1 MCPSRRA
8 DNTLVFKIV
17 FWGPSMGG
25 KTCALSWIYEKEG
38 LASGKLQSITDPT
51 GRTLFFDRVV
61 ARVSN
66 VVFQCYTVAG
76 QRRHKYQRKTV
87 LKGSDAIIFVWDSSA
102 DQWEENLYS
111 LKELLQF
118 YGPKI
123 LPAASGTSEVPLVL
137 MANKRDVP
145 NPTPI
150 DKIREVLNAAKLNNV
165 LIYETI
171 AITGVNVKRGFVF
184 AAREAV
190 LRHYMRLQSG
200 GGQVPVS
207 DESSDEPPAPE

>member
-1 MCPSRRA
+1 MPSRRA
-8 DNTLVFKIV
+8 DGTLVFKVIY
-17 FWGPSMGG
+17 WGPSLGG
-25 KTCALSWIYEKEG
+25 KTTALEWIYKKEG

-87 LKGSDAIIFVWDSSA
+87 LKGSDAVVFVWDSSP
-102 DQWEENLYS
+102 DQWEENLFS
-111 LKELLQF
+111 LKELLGF
-118 YGPKI
+118 YGQKVTPD
-123 LPAASGTSEVPLVL
+123 AAGNAEIPLVL
-137 MANKRDVP
+137 CANKRDVP

-150 DKIREVLNAAKLNNV
+150 EKIREVLNMAKLSNV

-171 AITGVNVKRGFVF
+171 AITGVNVKRAFVF

-190 LRHYMRLQSG
+190 LKHYMRLQSG
-200 GGQVPVS
+200 QNLDYEKAEEDGTDS
-207 DESSDEPPAPE
+207 

>member
-8 DNTLVFKIV
+8 DNTLVFKEI

-25 KTCALSWIYEKEG
+25 KTCALAWVYEKEG

-61 ARVSN
+61 AKISGVI
-66 VVFQCYTVAG
+66 FQTYTVAG
-76 QRRHKYQRKTV
+76 QRLHKYQRKTV
-87 LKGSDAIIFVWDSSA
+87 LKGADSIIFVWDSSA

-111 LKELLQF
+111 LKELLRF
-118 YGPKI
+118 YGPKLI
-123 LPAASGTSEVPLVL
+123 PGSDGNAEVPLVV
-137 MANKRDVP
+137 MANKRDLP
-145 NPTPI
+145 NPIPV
-150 DKIREVLNAAKLNNV
+150 DKIREVLNAAKLANV

-171 AITGVNVKRGFVF
+171 AITGVNVKRAFVF

-190 LRHYMRLQSG
+190 LRHYMRLQAG
-200 GGQVPVS
+200 NTKVPAEGQS
-207 DESSDEPPAPE
+207 

>member
-1 MCPSRRA
+1 MSPSRRA

-17 FWGPSMGG
+17 YWGPSMGG
-25 KTCALSWIYEKEG
+25 KTCALNWIYQKEG

-66 VVFQCYTVAG
+66 VIFQTYTVAG
-76 QRRHKYQRKTV
+76 QRRHRYQRKTV
-87 LKGSDAIIFVWDSSA
+87 LKGTDALIFVWDSSS

-111 LKELLQF
+111 IKELLKF
-118 YGPKI
+118 YGPKVI
-123 LPAASGTSEVPLVL
+123 AGPGGNSEVPLVV
-137 MANKRDVP
+137 MANKRDLP
-145 NPTPI
+145 NPTAI
-150 DKIREVLNAAKLNNV
+150 DKIREVLNAAKLGSI

-171 AITGVNVKRGFVF
+171 AITGVNVKRAFVF

-200 GGQVPVS
+200 GTVS
-207 DESSDEPPAPE
+207 AKKGEL

>member
-1 MCPSRRA
+1 MPSRRS

-25 KTCALSWIYEKEG
+25 KTTALEWIYKKEG
-38 LASGKLQSITDPT
+38 LASGKLQSIEDPT

-66 VVFQCYTVAG
+66 VVFQTYTVAG

-87 LKGSDAIIFVWDSSA
+87 LKGSDALIFVWDSTA

-111 LKELLQF
+111 LKELVQF
-118 YGPKI
+118 YGSKI
-123 LPAASGTSEVPLVL
+123 IPGPDGKAEVPLVL
-137 MANKRDVP
+137 MANKRDVE

-171 AITGVNVKRGFVF
+171 AITGVNVKRAFVF

-190 LRHYMRLQSG
+190 LRHYMRLQG
-200 GGQVPVS
+200 KKPQ
-207 DESSDEPPAPE
+207 A

>member
-1 MCPSRRA
+1 MVKVMSPSRRA

-17 FWGPSMGG
+17 FWGPSLGG
-25 KTCALSWIYEKEG
+25 KTTALEWIYKKEG

-66 VVFQCYTVAG
+66 VVFQTYTVVG

-87 LKGSDAIIFVWDSSA
+87 LKGTDALIFVWDSSS

-111 LKELLQF
+111 LKELLKF
-118 YGPKI
+118 YGPKVM
-123 LPAASGTSEVPLVL
+123 AGSDGNAEVPLVV

-150 DKIREVLNAAKLNNV
+150 DKIREVLNAAKLSNV

-184 AAREAV
+184 SAREAV
-190 LRHYMRLQSG
+190 LRHYMRLQG
-200 GGQVPVS
+200 GGADKAAS
-207 DESSDEPPAPE
+207 

>member
-17 FWGPSMGG
+17 FWGPSLGG
-25 KTCALSWIYEKEG
+25 KTTALEWIYNKEG

-66 VVFQCYTVAG
+66 VVFQTYTVAG

-87 LKGSDAIIFVWDSSA
+87 LKGTDAVILVWDSSS

-111 LKELLQF
+111 LKELLKF
-118 YGPKI
+118 YGPKVI
-123 LPAASGTSEVPLVL
+123 PGPDGNADVPFVL

-150 DKIREVLNAAKLNNV
+150 DKIREVLNAAKLSNV

-171 AITGVNVKRGFVF
+171 AITGVNVKRAFVF
-184 AAREAV
+184 SAREAV

-200 GGQVPVS
+200 GGKT
-207 DESSDEPPAPE
+207 E

>member
-1 MCPSRRA
+1 MPSRRA
-8 DNTLVFKIV
+8 DNTLVFKVV

-25 KTCALSWIYEKEG
+25 KTCALEWIYQKEG

-61 ARVSN
+61 AKVSN
-66 VVFQCYTVAG
+66 VVFQTYTVAG

-87 LKGSDAIIFVWDSSA
+87 LKGSDALVFVWDSSS
-102 DQWEENLYS
+102 DQWEENIFS

-123 LPAASGTSEVPLVL
+123 MAGADGNTEVPLVL
-137 MANKRDVP
+137 MANKRDLP

-150 DKIREVLNAAKLNNV
+150 DKIREVLNAAKLSNV

-171 AITGVNVKRGFVF
+171 AITGVNVKRAFVF
-184 AAREAV
+184 SAREAV
-190 LRHYMRLQSG
+190 LRHYMRLQAG
-200 GGQVPVS
+200 GKVPKKGL
-207 DESSDEPPAPE
+207 

>member
-1 MCPSRRA
+1 MPSRRS
-8 DNTLVFKIV
+8 DNTLVFKV
-17 FWGPSMGG
+17 VYWGPSLGG
-25 KTCALSWIYEKEG
+25 KTTALQWIYEKEG

-66 VVFQCYTVAG
+66 VVFQTYTVAG

-87 LKGSDAIIFVWDSSA
+87 LKGTDALIFTWDSA
-102 DQWEENLYS
+102 QDQWEENLFS
-111 LKELLQF
+111 LKELLKF

-123 LPAASGTSEVPLVL
+123 MPGSDGSTDVPLVL
-137 MANKRDVP
+137 MANKRDLQ

-150 DKIREVLNAAKLNNV
+150 DKIREVLNAAKLSNV

-171 AITGVNVKRGFVF
+171 AITGVNVKRAFVF
-184 AAREAV
+184 SAREAV
-190 LRHYMRLQSG
+190 LRHYMRIQS
-200 GGQVPVS
+200 
-207 DESSDEPPAPE
+207 SSGKAAKEAGK

>member
-1 MCPSRRA
+1 MPSRRA
-8 DNTLVFKIV
+8 DNTLVFKVV

-25 KTCALSWIYEKEG
+25 KTCALEWIYQKEG

-61 ARVSN
+61 AKVSN
-66 VVFQCYTVAG
+66 VVFQTYTVAG

-87 LKGSDAIIFVWDSSA
+87 LKGSDALVFVWDSSS
-102 DQWEENLYS
+102 DQWEENIFS

-123 LPAASGTSEVPLVL
+123 IPHSDGSTDVPLVL
-137 MANKRDVP
+137 MANKRDLP
-145 NPTPI
+145 NPISI
-150 DKIREVLNAAKLNNV
+150 DKIREVLNAAKLSNV

-171 AITGVNVKRGFVF
+171 AITGVNVKRAFVF
-184 AAREAV
+184 SAREAV

-200 GGQVPVS
+200 AQVPKA
-207 DESSDEPPAPE
+207 ES

>member
-1 MCPSRRA
+1 MPSRRA
-8 DNTLVFKIV
+8 DNTLVFKLV

-25 KTCALSWIYEKEG
+25 KTCALEWIYTREG

-66 VVFQCYTVAG
+66 VVFQTYTVAG

-87 LKGSDAIIFVWDSSA
+87 LKGADAVIFVWDSSS
-102 DQWEENLYS
+102 DQWEEDLYS
-111 LKELLQF
+111 LKELLKF
-118 YGPKI
+118 YGAKVMPG
-123 LPAASGTSEVPLVL
+123 ADGTAEVPLVL
-137 MANKRDVP
+137 MANKRDLP

-150 DKIREVLNAAKLNNV
+150 DKIREVLNAAKLANV

-171 AITGVNVKRGFVF
+171 AITGVNVKRAFVF

-190 LRHYMRLQSG
+190 LRHYMRLQQG
-200 GGQVPVS
+200 GETTKGNQL
-207 DESSDEPPAPE
+207 

>member
-1 MCPSRRA
+1 
-8 DNTLVFKIV
+8 
-17 FWGPSMGG
+17 MGG
-25 KTCALSWIYEKEG
+25 KTTGLEWIYNKEG

-87 LKGSDAIIFVWDSSA
+87 LKGSDAVLFFWDSSP

-123 LPAASGTSEVPLVL
+123 LAGADGQAEIPLVVC
-137 MANKRDVP
+137 ANKRDVP

-171 AITGVNVKRGFVF
+171 AITGVNVKRAFVF

-190 LRHYMRLQSG
+190 LKHYMRLQAG
-200 GGQVPVS
+200 GTVEVS
-207 DESSDEPPAPE
+207 SEEEEPKME